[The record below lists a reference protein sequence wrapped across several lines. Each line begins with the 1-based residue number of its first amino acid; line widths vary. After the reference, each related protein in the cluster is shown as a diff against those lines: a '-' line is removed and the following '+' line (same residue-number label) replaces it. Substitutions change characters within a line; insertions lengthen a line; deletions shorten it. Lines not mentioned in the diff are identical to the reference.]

1 MSVSDAINIF
11 LNRVRLEGG
20 LPFDVKV
27 PTKQL
32 QTAIDEAKRGEVTK
46 FDSIEDMMSDLKS

>member
-1 MSVSDAINIF
+1 MSVTDAINIF

-27 PTKQL
+27 PSHRL
-32 QTAIDEAKRGEVTK
+32 QTAIDEVKRGDTIK
-46 FDSIEDMMSDLKS
+46 YDSVEDMMKDLKE